1 MMNVL
6 LNLLLR
12 KLKKEGKTKKSEYP
26 VIFKKKN
33 LKTKKSENLTVDFKK
48 FEILKIEKSDRRF
61 TNVRAYGRVLIVLS
75 YCSDF
80 FFCVHSLRANISHCK
95 VKDILILIE
104 TKTRKQGIYK
114 TLCDG

>member
-33 LKTKKSENLTVDFKK
+33 LKTKKFENLTVYF
-48 FEILKIEKSDRRF
+48 
-61 TNVRAYGRVLIVLS
+61 
-75 YCSDF
+75 
-80 FFCVHSLRANISHCK
+80 
-95 VKDILILIE
+95 
-104 TKTRKQGIYK
+104 
-114 TLCDG
+114 